1 MKRNMIDDPLE
12 MNNIAKTNPCKVR
25 ELEMQLDEYK
35 KISVE
40 PLVKEPTEKYRDT
53 KANPQNW
60 GDKWSPG
67 WC

>member
-1 MKRNMIDDPLE
+1 MVAMLS
-12 MNNIAKTNPCKVR
+12 
-25 ELEMQLDEYK
+25 YK

-40 PLVKEPTEKYRDT
+40 PLVKEPTEKYRDP